1 MVGLVMSANS
11 SNKVLVDEY
20 YVPQTCPA
28 VERRKYGFLHHAP
41 ILFTYVVLETAIIQW
56 ERAFRPRS
64 QHNCKDHIISG
75 SGSGLESPA
84 LASDKGN
91 GLGFGLTNLLRG
103 QSTTGAAMQHFV
115 GLCCRQNKPSNQ

>member
-91 GLGFGLTNLLRG
+91 GLGFGLTKPASWSEYDGRRDAAFRG
-103 QSTTGAAMQHFV
+103 LMLST
-115 GLCCRQNKPSNQ
+115 K